1 MSRNSPKPEDPE
13 EWVASDDSAIRAGLR
28 WSLVILG
35 ALAVAGLGAFFAL
48 RKTEGPAKIQV
59 TPLAAPQ
66 TVQTA
71 QKLTL
76 PKAPFSE
83 VGEAAGVRFR
93 HFTGAAGEKLL
104 PETMG
109 AGAAF
114 FDADGDGDADLLL
127 VNGNRWPWDTQGPA
141 SPGSALY
148 RNDTAPG
155 GAIRF
160 TDIAAGSGLETP
172 FHGMGAAVG
181 DYDNDGR
188 PDVFITAVGGARLF
202 HNEGGGRF
210 KDVTTTAGV
219 GGKPDDWSTAATWFD
234 LDNDGDLDLFV
245 GHYVKWSRAID
256 AEVGYKIDGSTR
268 AYGPPMNFQGTF
280 PSLYRNEGGGRF
292 TDISR
297 EGGVQVTNP
306 STGVPAAKSLGVVAT
321 DINADGF
328 ADLIVANDTV
338 QNFVFENQ
346 RDGRFKEVGALTGIA
361 FDSYGN
367 TRGAMGIDAA
377 RFTDDGKLGIAIGN
391 FANEMTALY
400 VGGSSAGLFTDESI
414 SWGVGP
420 ASRLPLKFGVMF
432 LDWDLDGRLDLLSV
446 NGHLEEEITKVQASQ
461 KYRQPAQLF
470 WNAGTAGFVPVGPEQ
485 AGTALFTPIVGR
497 GCAQA
502 DLDGDGDDDLLF
514 TQAGGAPLLLRN
526 DRPAGGRWVRLK
538 LVGTRSNRDALGATV
553 QLKAGGKTQWRTV
566 TANRGYL
573 SSSALPI
580 TFGLGEAT
588 AVESIEIVWPGGQR
602 QSVPSAQA
610 QPGAL
615 TEIRQAP

>member
-1 MSRNSPKPEDPE
+1 
-13 EWVASDDSAIRAGLR
+13 VG
-28 WSLVILG
+28 V
-35 ALAVAGLGAFFAL
+35 GAFFAL
-48 RKTEGPAKIQV
+48 RKTTGPAKVQV

-76 PKAPFSE
+76 PKAPFTE
-83 VGEAAGVRFR
+83 VSAVAGLQFR
-93 HFTGAAGEKLL
+93 HFTGATGEKLL

-141 SPGSALY
+141 SPGCALY

-155 GAIRF
+155 GAIRL
-160 TDIAAGSGLETP
+160 TDISAGSGLEIP
-172 FHGMGAAVG
+172 FYGMGAAVG
-181 DYDNDGR
+181 DYDNDGK
-188 PDVFITAVGGARLF
+188 PDVLITAVGGAHLF
-202 HNEGGGRF
+202 HNEGGGHF
-210 KDVTTTAGV
+210 KDVTAAAGV
-219 GGKPDDWSTAATWFD
+219 GGSPDEWSTAATWFD
-234 LDNDGDLDLFV
+234 LDNDGDLDVFV
-245 GHYVKWSRAID
+245 ASYVKWSRAID

-268 AYGPPMNFQGTF
+268 AYGPPMNFQGSF
-280 PSLYRNEGGGRF
+280 PHLYRNDGGGRF
-292 TDISR
+292 TDISK

-306 STGVPAAKSLGVVAT
+306 STGVPAAKSLGVVAVDFNT
-321 DINADGF
+321 DGF
-328 ADLIVANDTV
+328 TDLIVANDTV

-346 RDGRFKEVGALTGIA
+346 RDGHFKEVGALTGIA

-400 VGGSSAGLFTDESI
+400 VGGTTAGLFTDESI

-432 LDWDLDGRLDLLSV
+432 VDWDLDGRLDLLSI

-470 WNAGTAGFVPVGPEQ
+470 WNAGAAGFVPVGPEQ
-485 AGTALFTPIVGR
+485 AGSALFTPIVGR

-502 DLDGDGDDDLLF
+502 DLDGDGDEDLLF
-514 TQAGGAPLLLRN
+514 TQTGGAPLLLRN
-526 DRPAGGRWVRLK
+526 DRPIDRRWVRLK
-538 LVGTRSNRDALGATV
+538 LAGTRTNRDALGATV

-573 SSSALPI
+573 SSSALPL

-602 QSVPSAQA
+602 QSVPAP
-610 QPGAL
+610 QPGTV
-615 TEIRQAP
+615 TEVRQAN

>member
-1 MSRNSPKPEDPE
+1 MSQNPKGPNESE
-13 EWVASDDSAIRAGLR
+13 EWVESDDRAIRTGLR
-28 WSLVILG
+28 WSLVALITLG
-35 ALAVAGLGAFFAL
+35 VLGVGAFFAL
-48 RKTEGPAKIQV
+48 RKTAGPSKVQV

-76 PKAPFSE
+76 PKVPFTE
-83 VGEAAGVRFR
+83 VSAAAGLHFR
-93 HFTGAAGEKLL
+93 HFTGATGEKLL

-127 VNGNRWPWDTQGPA
+127 VNGNRWPWDTQGSA
-141 SPGSALY
+141 SPGCALY
-148 RNDTAPG
+148 RNDTSAG

-160 TDIAAGSGLETP
+160 TDISAGSGLETP
-172 FHGMGAAVG
+172 FYGMGAAVG
-181 DYDNDGR
+181 DYDNDSK
-188 PDVFITAVGGARLF
+188 PDVLITAVGGAHLF
-202 HNEGGGRF
+202 HNEGGGHF
-210 KDVTTTAGV
+210 KDVTATAGV
-219 GGKPDDWSTAATWFD
+219 GGSPDEWSTAATWFD

-245 GHYVKWSRAID
+245 ASYVKWSRAID

-268 AYGPPMNFQGTF
+268 AYGPPMNFQGAF
-280 PSLYRNEGGGRF
+280 PHLYRNEGGGRF
-292 TDISR
+292 TDISK

-306 STGVPAAKSLGVVAT
+306 STGVPAAKSLGVVAVDFNT
-321 DINADGF
+321 DGF
-328 ADLIVANDTV
+328 TDLIVANDTV

-400 VGGSSAGLFTDESI
+400 VGGATAGLFTDESI

-420 ASRLPLKFGVMF
+420 TSRLPLKFGVMF
-432 LDWDLDGRLDLLSV
+432 FDWDLDGRLDLLSV

-470 WNAGTAGFVPVGPEQ
+470 WNAGAAGFVPVGPEQ
-485 AGTALFTPIVGR
+485 AGSALFTPIVGR

-502 DLDGDGDDDLLF
+502 DLDGDGDEDLLF
-514 TQAGGAPLLLRN
+514 TQTGGAPLLLRN
-526 DRPAGGRWVRLK
+526 DRPIDRRWVRLK
-538 LVGTRSNRDALGATV
+538 LVGTRANRDALGATV

-573 SSSALPI
+573 SSSALPL

-588 AVESIEIVWPGGQR
+588 GVESIEIVWPGGQR
-602 QSVPSAQA
+602 QSVPAP
-610 QPGAL
+610 QPGTV
-615 TEIRQAP
+615 TEVRQAN

>member
-1 MSRNSPKPEDPE
+1 MSQNPKGPNESE
-13 EWVASDDSAIRAGLR
+13 EWVESDDRAIRTGLR
-28 WSLVILG
+28 WSLVALITLG
-35 ALAVAGLGAFFAL
+35 VVGTGAFFAL
-48 RKTEGPAKIQV
+48 RKTAGPSKVQV
-59 TPLAAPQ
+59 TPLVAPQ

-76 PKAPFSE
+76 PKVPFTE
-83 VGEAAGVRFR
+83 VSAAAGIQFR
-93 HFTGAAGEKLL
+93 HLTGATGEKLL

-141 SPGSALY
+141 SPGCALY
-148 RNDTAPG
+148 RNDTPAG

-160 TDIAAGSGLETP
+160 TDISAGSGLETP
-172 FHGMGAAVG
+172 FYGMGAAVG
-181 DYDNDGR
+181 DYDNDGK
-188 PDVFITAVGGARLF
+188 PDVLITAVGGAHLF
-202 HNEGGGRF
+202 HNEGGGHF
-210 KDVTTTAGV
+210 KDVTATAGV
-219 GGKPDDWSTAATWFD
+219 GGGPDEWSTAATWFD
-234 LDNDGDLDLFV
+234 LDNDGDLDVFV
-245 GHYVKWSRAID
+245 ASYVNWSRAID

-268 AYGPPMNFQGTF
+268 AYGPPMNFQGSF
-280 PSLYRNEGGGRF
+280 PHLYRNEGGGRF
-292 TDISR
+292 TDISK

-306 STGVPAAKSLGVVAT
+306 STGVPAAKSLGVVAVDFNT
-321 DINADGF
+321 DGF
-328 ADLIVANDTV
+328 TDLIVANDTV

-346 RDGRFKEVGALTGIA
+346 RDGHFKEVGALTGIA

-400 VGGSSAGLFTDESI
+400 VGGATAGLFTDESI

-420 ASRLPLKFGVMF
+420 TSRLPLKFGVMF
-432 LDWDLDGRLDLLSV
+432 FDWDLDGRLDLLSV

-470 WNAGTAGFVPVGPEQ
+470 WNAGAAGFVPVGPEQ
-485 AGTALFTPIVGR
+485 AGSALFTPIVGR

-502 DLDGDGDDDLLF
+502 DLDGDGDEDLLF
-514 TQAGGAPLLLRN
+514 TQTGGAPLLLRN
-526 DRPAGGRWVRLK
+526 DRPIDRHWIRLK
-538 LVGTRSNRDALGATV
+538 LVGTRANRDALGATV

-588 AVESIEIVWPGGQR
+588 AVESIEVVWPGGQR
-602 QSVPSAQA
+602 QSVPAP
-610 QPGAL
+610 QPGTL
-615 TEIRQAP
+615 TQVRQAP

>member
-1 MSRNSPKPEDPE
+1 MSQNPKGPNESE
-13 EWVASDDSAIRAGLR
+13 EWVESDDRAIRTGLR
-28 WSLVILG
+28 WSLVALITLG
-35 ALAVAGLGAFFAL
+35 VVGTGAFFAL
-48 RKTEGPAKIQV
+48 RKTSGPAKVQV

-76 PKAPFSE
+76 PKVPFTE
-83 VGEAAGVRFR
+83 VSAAAGIQFR
-93 HFTGAAGEKLL
+93 HFTGATGEKLL

-141 SPGSALY
+141 SPGCALY
-148 RNDTAPG
+148 RNDTPTG

-160 TDIAAGSGLETP
+160 TDISAGSGLETP
-172 FHGMGAAVG
+172 FYGMGAAVG
-181 DYDNDGR
+181 DYDNDGK
-188 PDVFITAVGGARLF
+188 PDVLITAVGGAHLF
-202 HNEGGGRF
+202 HNEEGGHF
-210 KDVTTTAGV
+210 KDVTATAGV
-219 GGKPDDWSTAATWFD
+219 GGSPDEWSTAATWFD
-234 LDNDGDLDLFV
+234 LDNDGDLDVFV
-245 GHYVKWSRAID
+245 ASYVNWSRAID

-268 AYGPPMNFQGTF
+268 AYGPPMNFQGSF
-280 PSLYRNEGGGRF
+280 PHLYRNDGGGRF
-292 TDISR
+292 TDISK

-306 STGVPAAKSLGVVAT
+306 STGVPAAKSLGVVAVDFNT
-321 DINADGF
+321 DGF
-328 ADLIVANDTV
+328 TDLVVANDTV

-346 RDGRFKEVGALTGIA
+346 RDGHFKEVGALTGIA

-400 VGGSSAGLFTDESI
+400 VGNATAGLFTDESI
-414 SWGVGP
+414 SWGIGP
-420 ASRLPLKFGVMF
+420 TSRLPLKFGVMF
-432 LDWDLDGRLDLLSV
+432 FDWDLDGRLDLVSI

-470 WNAGTAGFVPVGPEQ
+470 WNAGAAGFVPVGPEQ
-485 AGTALFTPIVGR
+485 AGSALFTPIVGR

-502 DLDGDGDDDLLF
+502 DLDGDGDEDLLF
-514 TQAGGAPLLLRN
+514 TQTGGAPLLLRK
-526 DRPAGGRWVRLK
+526 DRPIDRRWVRLK
-538 LVGTRSNRDALGATV
+538 LVGTRANRDALGATV

-573 SSSALPI
+573 SSSALPL

-588 AVESIEIVWPGGQR
+588 GVESIEVVWPGGQR
-602 QSVPSAQA
+602 QSVTAP
-610 QPGAL
+610 QPGTL
-615 TEIRQAP
+615 TEVRQAP

>member
-1 MSRNSPKPEDPE
+1 MSQNPKGPNESE
-13 EWVASDDSAIRAGLR
+13 EWVESDDRAIRTGLR
-28 WSLVILG
+28 WSLIALITLG
-35 ALAVAGLGAFFAL
+35 VVGTGAFFAL
-48 RKTEGPAKIQV
+48 RKTAGPAKVQV

-76 PKAPFSE
+76 PKVPFTE
-83 VGEAAGVRFR
+83 VSAAAGIQFR
-93 HFTGAAGEKLL
+93 HFTGATGEKLL

-141 SPGSALY
+141 SPGCALY
-148 RNDTAPG
+148 RNDTPTG

-160 TDIAAGSGLETP
+160 TDISAGSGLETP
-172 FHGMGAAVG
+172 FYGMGAAVG
-181 DYDNDGR
+181 DYDNDGK
-188 PDVFITAVGGARLF
+188 PDVLITAVGGAHLF
-202 HNEGGGRF
+202 HNEGGGHF
-210 KDVTTTAGV
+210 KDVTATAGV
-219 GGKPDDWSTAATWFD
+219 GGSPDEWSTAATWFD
-234 LDNDGDLDLFV
+234 LDNDGDLDVFV
-245 GHYVKWSRAID
+245 ASYVKWSRAID
-256 AEVGYKIDGSTR
+256 AEVGYKIDGSAR
-268 AYGPPMNFQGTF
+268 AYGPPMNFQGSF
-280 PSLYRNEGGGRF
+280 PHLYRNDGGGRF
-292 TDISR
+292 TDMSK

-306 STGVPAAKSLGVVAT
+306 STGVPAAKSLGVVAVDFNT
-321 DINADGF
+321 DGF
-328 ADLIVANDTV
+328 TDLIVANDTV

-346 RDGRFKEVGALTGIA
+346 RDGHFKEVGALTGIA

-400 VGGSSAGLFTDESI
+400 VGGATAGLFTDESI

-420 ASRLPLKFGVMF
+420 TSRLPLKFGVMF
-432 LDWDLDGRLDLLSV
+432 FDWDLDGRLDLLSV

-485 AGTALFTPIVGR
+485 AGNALFTPIVGR

-502 DLDGDGDDDLLF
+502 DLDGDGDEDLLF
-514 TQAGGAPLLLRN
+514 TQTGGAPLLLRN
-526 DRPAGGRWVRLK
+526 DRPIDRHWVRLK
-538 LVGTRSNRDALGATV
+538 LVGTRANRDALGATV

-573 SSSALPI
+573 SSSALPL
-580 TFGLGEAT
+580 TFGLGEAS
-588 AVESIEIVWPGGQR
+588 AIESIEVVWPGGQR
-602 QSVPSAQA
+602 QSVPAP
-610 QPGAL
+610 QPGTL
-615 TEIRQAP
+615 TEVRQAP

>member
-1 MSRNSPKPEDPE
+1 MPQRPNEPE
-13 EWVASDDSAIRAGLR
+13 EWVESDDRAIRTGLR
-28 WSLVILG
+28 WSLV
-35 ALAVAGLGAFFAL
+35 ALITIGVVGVGAFFAL
-48 RKTEGPAKIQV
+48 RKTAGPAKVQV

-76 PKAPFSE
+76 PKVPFTEMST
-83 VGEAAGVRFR
+83 AAGLQFR
-93 HFTGAAGEKLL
+93 HFTGATGEKLL

-141 SPGSALY
+141 SPGCALY
-148 RNDTAPG
+148 RNDTPTG
-155 GAIRF
+155 GPIRF
-160 TDIAAGSGLETP
+160 TDISAGSGLEIP
-172 FHGMGAAVG
+172 FYGMGAAVG
-181 DYDNDGR
+181 DYDNDGK
-188 PDVFITAVGGARLF
+188 PDVLITAVGGAHLF
-202 HNEGGGRF
+202 HNEGGGHF
-210 KDVTTTAGV
+210 KDVTATAGV
-219 GGKPDDWSTAATWFD
+219 GGSPDEWSTAATWFD
-234 LDNDGDLDLFV
+234 LDNDGDLDVFV
-245 GHYVKWSRAID
+245 ASYVNWSRAID

-268 AYGPPMNFQGTF
+268 AYGPPMNFQGSF
-280 PSLYRNEGGGRF
+280 PHLYRNDGGGRF
-292 TDISR
+292 TDISK

-306 STGVPAAKSLGVVAT
+306 STGVPAAKSLGVVAVDFNT
-321 DINADGF
+321 DGF
-328 ADLIVANDTV
+328 TDLIVANDTV

-346 RDGRFKEVGALTGIA
+346 RDGHFKEVGALTGIA

-400 VGGSSAGLFTDESI
+400 VGGTTAGLFTDESI

-420 ASRLPLKFGVMF
+420 TSRLPLKFGVMF
-432 LDWDLDGRLDLLSV
+432 FDWDLDGRLDLVSI

-470 WNAGTAGFVPVGPEQ
+470 WNAGAAGFVPMGPEQ
-485 AGTALFTPIVGR
+485 AGSALFTPIVGR

-502 DLDGDGDDDLLF
+502 DLDGDGDEDLLF
-514 TQAGGAPLLLRN
+514 TQTGGAPLLLRN
-526 DRPAGGRWVRLK
+526 DRPIDRRWVRLK
-538 LVGTRSNRDALGATV
+538 LVGTRANRDALGATV

-573 SSSALPI
+573 SSSALPL

-588 AVESIEIVWPGGQR
+588 AVESIEVVWPGGQR
-602 QSVPSAQA
+602 QSVPAP
-610 QPGAL
+610 QPSTV
-615 TEIRQAP
+615 TEVRQAP

>member
-1 MSRNSPKPEDPE
+1 MPQRPNEPE
-13 EWVASDDSAIRAGLR
+13 EWVESDDRAIRTGLR
-28 WSLVILG
+28 WSLVALIVLG
-35 ALAVAGLGAFFAL
+35 VVGVGVFFAL
-48 RKTEGPAKIQV
+48 RKTAGPAKVQV

-76 PKAPFSE
+76 PKAPFTE
-83 VGEAAGVRFR
+83 VSASAGLQFR
-93 HFTGAAGEKLL
+93 HFTGATGEKLL

-109 AGAAF
+109 SGAAF

-141 SPGSALY
+141 SPGCALY
-148 RNDTAPG
+148 RNDTPAG

-160 TDIAAGSGLETP
+160 TDISAGSGLETP
-172 FHGMGAAVG
+172 FYGMGAAVG
-181 DYDNDGR
+181 DYDNDGNT
-188 PDVFITAVGGARLF
+188 DVLITAVGGAHLF
-202 HNEGGGRF
+202 HNEGGGHF
-210 KDVTTTAGV
+210 KDVTATAGV
-219 GGKPDDWSTAATWFD
+219 GGSPDEWSTAATWFD
-234 LDNDGDLDLFV
+234 LDNDGDLDVFV
-245 GHYVKWSRAID
+245 ASYVKWSRAID

-268 AYGPPMNFQGTF
+268 AYGPPMNFQGSF
-280 PSLYRNEGGGRF
+280 PHLYRNDGGGRF
-292 TDISR
+292 TDISK

-306 STGVPAAKSLGVVAT
+306 STGVPAAKSLGVVAVDFNT
-321 DINADGF
+321 DGF
-328 ADLIVANDTV
+328 TDLVVANDTV

-346 RDGRFKEVGALTGIA
+346 RDGHFKEVGALTGIA

-400 VGGSSAGLFTDESI
+400 VGGTTAGLFTDESI

-420 ASRLPLKFGVMF
+420 TSRLPLKFGVMF
-432 LDWDLDGRLDLLSV
+432 FDWDLDGRLDLVSI

-470 WNAGTAGFVPVGPEQ
+470 WNAGAAGFVPVGSEQ
-485 AGTALFTPIVGR
+485 AGSALFTPIVGR

-502 DLDGDGDDDLLF
+502 DLDGDGDEDLLF
-514 TQAGGAPLLLRN
+514 TQTGGAPLLLRN
-526 DRPAGGRWVRLK
+526 DRPIDRRWVRLK
-538 LVGTRSNRDALGATV
+538 LVGTRTNRDALGATV

-573 SSSALPI
+573 SSSALPL
-580 TFGLGEAT
+580 TFGLGET
-588 AVESIEIVWPGGQR
+588 TGVESIEVVWPGGQR
-602 QSVPSAQA
+602 QSVPAP
-610 QPGAL
+610 QPGTF
-615 TEIRQAP
+615 TEVRQAN

>member
-1 MSRNSPKPEDPE
+1 MSQNPKGPNESE
-13 EWVASDDSAIRAGLR
+13 EWVESDDRAIRTGLR
-28 WSLVILG
+28 WSLIALITLG
-35 ALAVAGLGAFFAL
+35 VVGTGAFFAL
-48 RKTEGPAKIQV
+48 RKTAGPSKVQV

-76 PKAPFSE
+76 PKVPFTE
-83 VGEAAGVRFR
+83 VSAAAGIQFR
-93 HFTGAAGEKLL
+93 HFTGATGEKLL

-141 SPGSALY
+141 SPGCALY
-148 RNDTAPG
+148 RNDTPTG

-160 TDIAAGSGLETP
+160 TDISAGSGLETP
-172 FHGMGAAVG
+172 FYGMGAAVG
-181 DYDNDGR
+181 DYDNDGK
-188 PDVFITAVGGARLF
+188 PDVLITAVGGARLF
-202 HNEGGGRF
+202 HNEGGGHF
-210 KDVTTTAGV
+210 KDVTATAGV
-219 GGKPDDWSTAATWFD
+219 GGSPDEWSTAATWFD
-234 LDNDGDLDLFV
+234 LDNDGDLDVFV
-245 GHYVKWSRAID
+245 ASYVNWSRAID

-268 AYGPPMNFQGTF
+268 AYGPPMNFQGSF
-280 PSLYRNEGGGRF
+280 PHLYRNDGGGRF
-292 TDISR
+292 TDISK

-321 DINADGF
+321 DFNGDGF

-346 RDGRFKEVGALTGIA
+346 RDGQFKEVGALTGIA

-400 VGGSSAGLFTDESI
+400 VGGATAGLFTDESI

-420 ASRLPLKFGVMF
+420 TSRLPLKFGVMF
-432 LDWDLDGRLDLLSV
+432 FDWDLDGRLDLLSV

-470 WNAGTAGFVPVGPEQ
+470 WNAGAAGFVPVGPEQ
-485 AGTALFTPIVGR
+485 TGSALFTPIVGR

-502 DLDGDGDDDLLF
+502 DLDGDGDEDLLF
-514 TQAGGAPLLLRN
+514 TQTGGAPLLLRN
-526 DRPAGGRWVRLK
+526 DRPIDRRWVRLK
-538 LVGTRSNRDALGATV
+538 LVGTRANRDALGATV

-573 SSSALPI
+573 SSSALPL

-588 AVESIEIVWPGGQR
+588 AVESIEVVWPGGQR
-602 QSVPSAQA
+602 QSVPAP
-610 QPGAL
+610 QPGTL
-615 TEIRQAP
+615 TEVRQAP

>member
-1 MSRNSPKPEDPE
+1 MSQNPKGPKESE
-13 EWVASDDSAIRAGLR
+13 EWVESDDRAIRTGLR
-28 WSLVILG
+28 WSLVALITLG
-35 ALAVAGLGAFFAL
+35 VLGVGAFFAL
-48 RKTEGPAKIQV
+48 RKTAGPSKVQV

-76 PKAPFSE
+76 PKVPFTE
-83 VGEAAGVRFR
+83 VSAAAGIQFR
-93 HFTGAAGEKLL
+93 HFTGATGEKLL

-109 AGAAF
+109 SGAAF

-141 SPGSALY
+141 SPGCALY
-148 RNDTAPG
+148 RNDTPVS

-160 TDIAAGSGLETP
+160 TDISAGSGLETP
-172 FHGMGAAVG
+172 FYGMGAAVG
-181 DYDNDGR
+181 DYDNDGK
-188 PDVFITAVGGARLF
+188 PDVLITAVGGAHLF
-202 HNEGGGRF
+202 HNEGGGHF
-210 KDVTTTAGV
+210 KDVTATAGV
-219 GGKPDDWSTAATWFD
+219 GGGPDEWSTAATWFD
-234 LDNDGDLDLFV
+234 LDNDGDLDVFV
-245 GHYVKWSRAID
+245 ASYVKWSRAID

-268 AYGPPMNFQGTF
+268 AYGPPMNFQGSF
-280 PSLYRNEGGGRF
+280 PHLYRNDGGGRF
-292 TDISR
+292 TDISK

-306 STGVPAAKSLGVVAT
+306 STGVPAAKSLGVVAVDFNT
-321 DINADGF
+321 DGF
-328 ADLIVANDTV
+328 TDLIVANDTV

-346 RDGRFKEVGALTGIA
+346 RDGHFKEVGALTGIA

-400 VGGSSAGLFTDESI
+400 VGGATAGLFTDESI

-420 ASRLPLKFGVMF
+420 TSRLPLKFGVMF
-432 LDWDLDGRLDLLSV
+432 FDWDLDGRLDLLSV

-470 WNAGTAGFVPVGPEQ
+470 WNAGAAGFVPVGPEQ
-485 AGTALFTPIVGR
+485 AGSALFTPIVGR

-502 DLDGDGDDDLLF
+502 DLDGDGDEDLLF
-514 TQAGGAPLLLRN
+514 TQTGGAPLLLRN
-526 DRPAGGRWVRLK
+526 DRPIDRHWVRLK
-538 LVGTRSNRDALGATV
+538 LVGTRANRDALGATV

-573 SSSALPI
+573 SSSALPL

-588 AVESIEIVWPGGQR
+588 GVESIEVVWPGGQR
-602 QSVPSAQA
+602 QSVPAP
-610 QPGAL
+610 QPGTL
-615 TEIRQAP
+615 TEVRQAP